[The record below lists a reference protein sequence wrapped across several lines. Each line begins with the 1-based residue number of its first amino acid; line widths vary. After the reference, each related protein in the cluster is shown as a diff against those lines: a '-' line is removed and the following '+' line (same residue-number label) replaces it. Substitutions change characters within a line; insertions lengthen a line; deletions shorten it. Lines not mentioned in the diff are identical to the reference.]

1 MVYYS
6 LVKLALGEVV
16 LVWQLFARSP
26 QLIRVLLPAG
36 RLSALTLL
44 RQSYQSAKSGSHP
57 LIESICRKLEDYD
70 RGGDISFPLPVAAS
84 PPWSEFYQRV
94 WTETSRIPRGKVRT
108 YGQLASNIY
117 HPRAARA
124 VGTALGAN
132 PFPLLIPCH
141 RVIRSNG
148 ELGNY
153 SAGGPAVKQ
162 RLLEMEGVFFNK
174 DKIIIDTVVY
184 LR

>member
-1 MVYYS
+1 MIYYS
-6 LVKLALGEVV
+6 LVKLALGEVG
-16 LVWQLFARSP
+16 LVWQLFSRSP
-26 QLIRVLLPAG
+26 QLIRVLLPTD
-36 RLSALTLL
+36 RLSALALV
-44 RQSYQSAKSGSHP
+44 RQSYRSAKSGSHP
-57 LIESICRKLEDYD
+57 LIDSICRQLEDYD
-70 RGGDISFPLPVAAS
+70 RGGDIGFSLPTAAS

-94 WTETSRIPRGKVRT
+94 WQETSRIPRGKVST
-108 YGQLASNIY
+108 YGQVAGKIS

-141 RVIRSNG
+141 RVIRSSG

-162 RLLEMEGVFFNK
+162 RLLAMEGVLFNK
-174 DKIIIDTVVY
+174 GKKLLTPSFT
-184 LR
+184 

>member
-1 MVYYS
+1 MIYYS
-6 LVKLALGEVV
+6 FVQLALGEVG
-16 LVWQLFARSP
+16 LVWQLVSRSP

-36 RLSALTLL
+36 RLSALARV
-44 RQSYQSAKSGSHP
+44 RQSYWSAKSGAHP
-57 LIESICRKLEDYD
+57 LIDSICRQLEDYD
-70 RGGDISFPLPVAAS
+70 RGADISFPLPVAAS
-84 PPWSEFYQRV
+84 PPGNEFYQRV
-94 WTETSRIPRGKVRT
+94 WQETSRIPRGKTST
-108 YGQLASNIY
+108 YGQVADKIA

-141 RVIRSNG
+141 RVIRSSG

-162 RLLEMEGVFFNK
+162 RLLEREGVFFNK
-174 DKIIIDTVVY
+174 DKKIIDTSK
-184 LR
+184 R

>member
-1 MVYYS
+1 M
-6 LVKLALGEVV
+6 
-16 LVWQLFARSP
+16 
-26 QLIRVLLPAG
+26 PAD
-36 RLSALTLL
+36 RLSALTLV
-44 RQSYQSAKSGSHP
+44 RQSYRSAKSGYHP
-57 LIESICRKLEDYD
+57 LIECICRQLEDYD
-70 RGGDISFPLPVAAS
+70 RGMDISFSLPEIAS

-94 WTETSRIPRGKVRT
+94 WTETSRIPRGKVST
-108 YGQLASNIY
+108 YGQVAAKIS

-141 RVIRSNG
+141 RVIRSSG

-153 SAGGPAVKQ
+153 SAGGPTVKQ

-174 DKIIIDTVVY
+174 DKKMIDTVN
-184 LR
+184 R